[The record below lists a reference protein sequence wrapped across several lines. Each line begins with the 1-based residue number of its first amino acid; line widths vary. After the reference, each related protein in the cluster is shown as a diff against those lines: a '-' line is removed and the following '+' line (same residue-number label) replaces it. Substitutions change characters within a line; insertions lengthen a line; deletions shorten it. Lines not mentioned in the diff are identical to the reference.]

1 MFRHEGAAC
10 SLLKNNRISGDEMN
24 RFVAKIFSWLVSLLH
39 VFFILVMLGILTQYF
54 KNKEQLIQLFGTS
67 AVNDVYVYGILFFI
81 FVFYMITVGLLVT
94 VIAANE
100 NLEAIRLKIES
111 IPTYDSHKV
120 SQGSSSNRTEP
131 SL

>member
-1 MFRHEGAAC
+1 
-10 SLLKNNRISGDEMN
+10 MN

-100 NLEAIRLKIES
+100 NLEAIRLQMES
-111 IPTYDSHKV
+111 IQKFESYKAP
-120 SQGSSSNRTEP
+120 QSSIANRSEP
-131 SL
+131 SLD

>member
-1 MFRHEGAAC
+1 
-10 SLLKNNRISGDEMN
+10 
-24 RFVAKIFSWLVSLLH
+24 
-39 VFFILVMLGILTQYF
+39 MLGILTQYF

-111 IPTYDSHKV
+111 IQTYDSLKV
-120 SQGSSSNRTEP
+120 SQGSSANRTEP

>member
-1 MFRHEGAAC
+1 
-10 SLLKNNRISGDEMN
+10 MN